1 MKGKDKV
8 FEPSEPSAKSRQEL
22 RLRAEKMA
30 KEKAVQ
36 SPKKLEAVSPEEM
49 QQTLHE
55 LRVHQIEL
63 ELQNEEL
70 RRSQV
75 ELGIVSA
82 RYFDLYDQAPIGYF
96 TISEKGLILEANLTV
111 ANQLGALRG
120 ELIQRP
126 ISQFIFREDQDI
138 YYLLRK
144 KIFETGETNAF
155 ELRMVKTD
163 ETVFWAHLE
172 TVAAQN
178 ADGAAVCRIMLGDI
192 TERKRLETALAN
204 EKKLLET
211 TMASIGDGVISTDNK
226 GNIVYFNRV
235 AEIFTGWTQDEA
247 SGKSIDEV
255 LNTVNALTREKSESI
270 VKKVLQGETVHQFVS
285 HVILIARNGSERP
298 VEDRVAPI
306 LQENGEI
313 LGVVLVVRDFSEQK
327 KKQEKIEFLSY
338 HDQLTG
344 LYNRRFYL
352 EELKRLDT
360 ERNLPMTIVMADVNG
375 LKLINDSLG
384 HVMGDKLLKKVA
396 EVITNGCRDDDI
408 IARLG
413 GDEFVIIL
421 PKTDTREATQIIQ
434 RIKELSLKEKVGFI
448 EISISF
454 GYQTKHA
461 KEENIQEVF
470 KKAEDYMYKKKLFE
484 SPSMRGKTIK
494 TIITTLQE
502 KSKKEEQHARRVSL
516 LCENMGEA
524 LGLDEYKIKEI
535 KSVGLLHD
543 IGKIAIDE
551 KILNKPGKLTDD
563 EWKEMRRHPKIGCN
577 ILKMLNDMAEIAEYV
592 LAHHERWDG
601 KGYPKGLKENEIPFV
616 SRILIIA
623 DAYDGMT
630 GGGNYKNVLSEE
642 AAIEELR
649 KNAGIQF
656 DPELVNV
663 FIEKVLGKSKSN
675 PDLISLFDK

>member
-1 MKGKDKV
+1 MKGKDKR
-8 FEPSEPSAKSRQEL
+8 PKTTDHSANSGQEL

-30 KEKAVQ
+30 REKTAKPSQ
-36 SPKKLEAVSPEEM
+36 KLEAISPEEM

-63 ELQNEEL
+63 EIQNEEL
-70 RRSQV
+70 RRAQT
-75 ELGIVSA
+75 ELDIVSA
-82 RYFDLYDQAPIGYF
+82 RYFDLYDRAPIGYC
-96 TISEKGLILEANLTV
+96 TITEKELIAEANLTV
-111 ANQLGALRG
+111 ANLLGVLRG

-126 ISQFIFREDQDI
+126 ISQFIFKEDQDI
-138 YYLLRK
+138 YYLRK
-144 KIFETGETNAF
+144 KRMFETGQTHTF
-155 ELRMVKTD
+155 ELRMVKSD

-172 TVAAQN
+172 TVAAKN
-178 ADGAAVCRIMLGDI
+178 IDGVTVCRIMMVDI
-192 TERKRLETALAN
+192 TERKKLETDLAN

-211 TMASIGDGVISTDNK
+211 TLSSIGDGVISTDNK
-226 GNIVYFNRV
+226 GHIVYFNRT
-235 AEIFTGWTQDEA
+235 AEIFTGWTQETA
-247 SGKSIDEV
+247 KGKSLDEV
-255 LNTVNALTREKSESI
+255 LHTVHASTREKNENR
-270 VKKVLQGETVHQFVS
+270 VEKLLQGETNYQLVS
-285 HVILIARNGSERP
+285 HALLIAKNGSERP
-298 VEDRVAPI
+298 IEDKVASI
-306 LQENGEI
+306 VQENGEI
-313 LGVVLVVRDFSEQK
+313 FGAVLVIRDFSEQK

-448 EISISF
+448 DISISF
-454 GYQTKHA
+454 GYETKHT

-484 SPSMRGKTIK
+484 SPSMRGKTIR
-494 TIITTLQE
+494 TIITALQE
-502 KSKKEEQHARRVSL
+502 KSKIEEQHARRVSL
-516 LCENMGEA
+516 LCESMAEA
-524 LGLDEYKIKEI
+524 LGLGGYEI
-535 KSVGLLHD
+535 KKITSAGLLHD

-551 KILNKPGKLTDD
+551 KILNKPGNLTEA

-577 ILKMLNDMAEIAEYV
+577 ILKMVNDMTEIAEYV

-623 DAYDGMT
+623 DAYDDMT
-630 GGGNYKNVLSEE
+630 SGRNYKSVLADE
-642 AAIEELR
+642 AAVEELR